1 MKKLLSFSLA
11 FFAAVASFAQNPCNC
26 EVLEG
31 NQTVNKTLV
40 STKCYLLKGCYTVK
54 APARLGIQAG
64 TKIFGDKDSKG
75 SLIIERGAQINA
87 QGQEALPIIFTS
99 NQPVGSRQPG
109 DWGGIIIAGKAPNNQ
124 PGGEFTVEGP
134 CTPITAGGTDPND
147 NSGTLRFAR
156 IEYAGIAFSANNEIN
171 SLTLASVGRGTK
183 IDHIFVSY
191 ANDDAFEWFGGTVN
205 TKYLVAYKTR
215 DDDFDTDFG
224 YSGLNQFGLAIRDNN
239 YHDVSGS
246 NGFESDN
253 NATGTTDLPQTQ
265 AIFSNFTVMGPL
277 SCNGTAHAEFRN
289 GAQIRRNSS
298 ISIFNTVI
306 AGWPTGL
313 LLDGQLTVNNANVNN
328 TLNFAHNILAG
339 NTTPLALGGGATWPA
354 GCSSTLANWF
364 KGFGAPACKEI
375 GNETFPGIASLG
387 YRKTC
392 TNGCADA
399 PVFRIKPSSTLDSG
413 GSFTEPQ
420 LLDPFFE
427 VVSYR
432 GAMYLTDWTKNA
444 WGNFCADTT
453 HYCPAPSNFRT
464 SGVEEVESTLGA
476 VAVPNPTVDATVVSF
491 ILAEGAQVEVAAFNG
506 NGEKVAD
513 LANGFMSEGENS
525 VAFST
530 ANLNSGLYF
539 VKIKAGKK
547 YQTVKVSVT
556 K

>member
-11 FFAAVASFAQNPCNC
+11 FFAALVSFAQNPCDC

-40 STKCYLLKGCYTVK
+40 KTKCYLLKGCYTVK

-64 TKIFGDKDSKG
+64 TKIFGDKATKG
-75 SLIIERGAQINA
+75 SLIIERGAQING
-87 QGQEALPIIFTS
+87 QGTEVEPIIFTS
-99 NQPVGSRQPG
+99 NQAVGSRQPG

-124 PGGEFTVEGP
+124 PNGEFSVEGP
-134 CTPITAGGTDPND
+134 CFPIMAGGTDPND

-156 IEYAGIAFSANNEIN
+156 IEYAGIAFSPNNEIN
-171 SLTLASVGRGTK
+171 SLTMASVGRGTK

-253 NATGTTDLPQTQ
+253 NATGTTDLPQTK
-265 AIFSNFTVMGPL
+265 AVFTNYTVWGPL
-277 SCNGTAHAEFRN
+277 ACGTSAHAEFKN

-298 ISIFNTVI
+298 ISIFNSVI

-313 LLDGQLTVNNANVNN
+313 NVDGQLSANNANVNN
-328 TLNFAHNILAG
+328 TLQFSHNVLAG
-339 NTTPLALGGGATWPA
+339 NTAALALTNATWPT
-354 GCSSTLANWF
+354 GCATTFSNWYR
-364 KGFGAPACKEI
+364 GFPASCAEK
-375 GNETFPGIASLG
+375 GNETLPGVASLG

-392 TNGCADA
+392 TNGCSDA
-399 PVFRIKPSSTLDSG
+399 PVFRIKPSSSLDSG
-413 GSFTEPQ
+413 GTFTQPE

-427 VVSYR
+427 VVTYR

-453 HYCPAPSNFRT
+453 HYCPAPSPFRT

-476 VAVPNPTVDATVVSF
+476 VAVPNPASEATLVSF
-491 ILAEGAQVEVAAFNG
+491 VLAEGAEVEVAAFNG

-513 LANGFMSEGENS
+513 LASGFMSAGENS

-530 ANLNSGLYF
+530 ANLNTGLYF